1 MTQED
6 ILADLKTTHDELD
19 RDHLTG
25 ILQYLHR
32 TGIIMWYNDITDLKN
47 VVFVKPSILISLFK
61 VGCEKA
67 F

>member
-6 ILADLKTTHDELD
+6 ILADLKTTHQLD
-19 RDHLTG
+19 VDQLTG

-32 TGIIMWYNDITDLKN
+32 TGIIMCYNEVTDLKN

-61 VGCEKA
+61 VCYEKTC
-67 F
+67 